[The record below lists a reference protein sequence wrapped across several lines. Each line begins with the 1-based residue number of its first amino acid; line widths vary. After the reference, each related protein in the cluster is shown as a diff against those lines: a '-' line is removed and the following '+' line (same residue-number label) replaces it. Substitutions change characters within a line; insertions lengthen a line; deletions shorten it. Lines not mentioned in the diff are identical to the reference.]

1 MSLKLIGS
9 ILVSLVGI
17 FSAFE
22 LTRYHKKRVSTLDG
36 IISLIFYV
44 KGQVECYSRPISAI
58 LSTLPPRIARECN
71 CQGGIECLEDVAD
84 GSDIYL
90 DEECARIFDAF
101 AAEFGQSFR
110 EEQVRRCDHYASLLG
125 ERRIAVESRARADS
139 RACGALTVSAA
150 VCLAILL
157 W

>member
-84 GSDIYL
+84 GSGIYL

-101 AAEFGQSFR
+101 AAEFAFAFDVQHAGFR
-110 EEQVRRCDHYASLLG
+110 TGGKDDGAAKIFFTFFAIINMMFITIMFFLKLL
-125 ERRIAVESRARADS
+125 
-139 RACGALTVSAA
+139 
-150 VCLAILL
+150 
-157 W
+157 